1 METKKSMFDEL
12 DPDIIDRVVS
22 RRNAL
27 INTGKI
33 GIGLALASVPVTF
46 GLLSTKAFAKSS
58 TPAEVL
64 DVLNYALKLEYLEN
78 RFYVTANASSGLIPG
93 SDAQIFTQIAKH
105 EAAHVA
111 LLKSTITQLGGT
123 PIAEP
128 TFNYTKN
135 FPDVFTNYQTFLAVS
150 QGFEDTG
157 VRAYKGRATEL
168 MSNKT
173 VLTAALQIHSVE
185 ARHAAIVRR
194 LRGQK
199 GWITGNDR
207 GGLPAAAQA
216 IYDGEENLVQ
226 GTNTVGKVTVT
237 SSEAY
242 DEPLNATQ
250 VGAIVSLFM

>member
-12 DPDIIDRVVS
+12 DPEIVNRVVS
-22 RRNAL
+22 RRDAL
-27 INTGKI
+27 FTAGKV
-33 GIGLALASVPVTF
+33 GIGLALVSVPVTF

-58 TPAEVL
+58 TPTDVIE
-64 DVLNYALKLEYLEN
+64 VLNYALKLEYLEN
-78 RFYVTANASSGLIPG
+78 RFYATATTSSGLIPG
-93 SDAQIFTQIAKH
+93 SDSAVFAQIAKH

-111 LLKSTITQLGGT
+111 LLKGAITQLGGT

-157 VRAYKGRATEL
+157 VRAYKGRAADL
-168 MSNKT
+168 FANNKD
-173 VLTAALQIHSVE
+173 VLQTALQIHSVE
-185 ARHAAIVRR
+185 ARHAAVVRR

-199 GWITGNDR
+199 GWISGNDR
-207 GGLPAAAQA
+207 GGLPAAAQP
-216 IYDGEENLVQ
+216 IYNGEEIMTHL
-226 GTNTVGKVTVT
+226 GITVT

-242 DEPLNATQ
+242 DEPLTPTEVN
-250 VGAIVSLFM
+250 AIVSLFE

>member
-22 RRNAL
+22 RRKAL
-27 INTGKI
+27 MTAGKL
-33 GIGLALASVPVTF
+33 GAGLALASVPVTF
-46 GLLSTKAFAKSS
+46 GLLSTKAFAKNSA
-58 TPAEVL
+58 PQDVIE
-64 DVLNYALKLEYLEN
+64 VLNYALTLEYLEN
-78 RFYVTANASSGLIPG
+78 RFYATGVGSSGLIPS
-93 SDAQIFTQIAKH
+93 SDAQIFGQIAKH

-111 LLKSTITQLGGT
+111 LLKGAITQLGGQ

-128 TFNYTKN
+128 VFNYTKN

-157 VRAYKGRATEL
+157 VRAYKGRAADL
-168 MSNKT
+168 AAFNKD
-173 VLTAALQIHSVE
+173 VLQTALQIHSVE

-207 GGLPAAAQA
+207 GGLPAAAQP
-216 IYDGEENLVQ
+216 IYNGEENTMQL
-226 GTNTVGKVTVT
+226 TVPVT
-237 SSEAY
+237 STEAY
-242 DEPLNATQ
+242 DEPLGVNE
-250 VGAIVSLFM
+250 VLAIVSLFQ